1 MSRKTGAQRRESL
14 REQFRAH
21 RALTVVYILMRAVV
35 LLLLIVS
42 LLQREYHNA
51 FYCVLALLLFLLP
64 GFVEKR
70 IRIEVPDL
78 LHILILLFIFAA
90 QVLGEVRGY
99 YLAFP
104 YWDAMLHTVTGFLAA
119 AIGFAFIDIWN
130 HEDHTALRLSPFFT
144 AVFAFCF
151 SMTIG
156 VLWEFFEF
164 FMDVVFHT
172 DMQKDTVIGVVNSV
186 MLNPEGL
193 NEVVSVPVEGL
204 DLGEM
209 HFDGYLDVGLRDTMK
224 DLIVNFVGA
233 LVFSVIGFFYVK
245 KRGESRILRQLMPT
259 RKAED
264 K

>member
-51 FYCVLALLLFLLP
+51 FYCVLTLLLFLLP

-119 AIGFAFIDIWN
+119 FLNTLLFMSTLVLFFSNTAKMQQSMAGRAFFAYIVASVGVNGLIEMAVSTILTGAIG
-130 HEDHTALRLSPFFT
+130 TALFR
-144 AVFAFCF
+144 A
-151 SMTIG
+151 
-156 VLWEFFEF
+156 
-164 FMDVVFHT
+164 
-172 DMQKDTVIGVVNSV
+172 
-186 MLNPEGL
+186 GL
-193 NEVVSVPVEGL
+193 IR
-204 DLGEM
+204 
-209 HFDGYLDVGLRDTMK
+209 DGK
-224 DLIVNFVGA
+224 
-233 LVFSVIGFFYVK
+233 
-245 KRGESRILRQLMPT
+245 
-259 RKAED
+259 
-264 K
+264 